1 MRLIERKRQNMENK
15 KTRTATEKEIEAAS
29 KEVLKKH
36 HKALENLADNEK
48 QEDDYDEEHKK
59 ELDEAM
65 EFLKQKMEEHID
77 VLKRLAKK

>member
-1 MRLIERKRQNMENK
+1 MENK
-15 KTRTATEKEIEAAS
+15 KTRTATEKEIKTVS

-48 QEDDYDEEHKK
+48 QEDDYDEEHEKK
-59 ELDEAM
+59 LDEAM
-65 EFLKQKMEEHID
+65 EFLKQKMEEYAD

>member
-1 MRLIERKRQNMENK
+1 MENK

-36 HKALENLADNEK
+36 HKVLENLADNEK
-48 QEDDYDEEHKK
+48 QEDDYDEEHEK

-65 EFLKQKMEEHID
+65 EFLKQKMDEHVD